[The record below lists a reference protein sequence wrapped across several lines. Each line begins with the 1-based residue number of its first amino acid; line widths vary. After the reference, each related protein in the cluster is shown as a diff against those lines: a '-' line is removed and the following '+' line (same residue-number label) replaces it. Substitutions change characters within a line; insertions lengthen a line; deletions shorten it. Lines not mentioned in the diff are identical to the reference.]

1 VSRDVTLEE
10 VPAEHWPA
18 LAAGFSDF
26 SYEQD
31 ADYVAAGARRVGARV
46 RRLAVLRDGEP
57 IGAACLRIK
66 AVPGLGRGIA
76 YALAGPLTGRGPA
89 KEAEARA
96 ALVLEALRSRL
107 VDGEGHLLRVRPPM
121 TAAWPDAAGMARAG
135 FAPTDR
141 APVLRT
147 VLIDLAPDAEA
158 LRKGLHQK
166 WRYELRRAEA
176 EATAIDTGRSRDLVE
191 RFLALYAA
199 MREFKSFEQ
208 NFDPAFLLDMTG
220 TGFDFEVR
228 IAHGEDGDVAGHVTA
243 FTPVCATYLFGATNE
258 AGRALRAGYALGWD
272 AILGARARGAQWF
285 DLGGVDKETNPA
297 GHTFKIRTGG
307 REVMAGPWE
316 AGTRLGGPLLRG
328 VERAY
333 GALRRRSG

>member
-1 VSRDVTLEE
+1 VSVEIEE
-10 VPAEHWPA
+10 VAEADWPA
-18 LAAGFSDF
+18 LAAGFADLT
-26 SYEQD
+26 YEQD
-31 ADYVAAGARRVGARV
+31 ADYVAARARRIGARV

-57 IGAACLRIK
+57 IGAACLRIR
-66 AVPGLGRGIA
+66 ALPRLERGIA
-76 YALAGPLTGRGPA
+76 YVLAGPLTGRGPA
-89 KEAEARA
+89 EGAEERA
-96 ALVLEALRSRL
+96 ARTLGALRSRL
-107 VDGEGHLLRVRPPM
+107 VDREGHLLRVRQPVMACWPG
-121 TAAWPDAAGMARAG
+121 AARMARAG

-141 APVLRT
+141 APVYRT
-147 VLIDLAPDAEA
+147 VLVDLAPDAEA

-191 RFLALYAA
+191 RFLALYAV

-208 NFDPAFLLDMTG
+208 NFDPAFLLDMTE

-228 IAHGEDGDVAGHVTA
+228 IAHGEGGDVAGHVTA
-243 FTPVCATYLFGATNE
+243 FTPACATYLFGATTE
-258 AGRALRAGYALGWD
+258 AGRGLRAGYALGWD
-272 AILGARARGAQWF
+272 AILGARARGARWF

-307 REVMAGPWE
+307 REVMADPWE
-316 AGTRLGGPLLRG
+316 AGTLLGGPLLRG

-333 GALRRRSG
+333 GALRRRAG